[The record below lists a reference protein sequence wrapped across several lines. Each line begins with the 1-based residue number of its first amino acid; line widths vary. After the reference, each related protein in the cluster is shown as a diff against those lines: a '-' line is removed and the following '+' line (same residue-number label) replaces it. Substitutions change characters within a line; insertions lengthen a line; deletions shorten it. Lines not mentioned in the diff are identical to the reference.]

1 MMIYKIKA
9 KLTGEEMAMLNWMLE
24 VVDLLEP
31 LNKRNTELANSIKSK
46 MKVKEVKDDKT
57 N

>member
-1 MMIYKIKA
+1 MAYKIKA

-46 MKVKEVKDDKT
+46 MKIKEVKDDKEA
-57 N
+57 